1 MGYGHVSEEKSEYR
15 LHIRHI
21 HSAHHSRYRD
31 ESDSGDRGA
40 NHSKRDYVQGDWF
53 SPLKNAAFDPPL
65 RPVIRAISNN
75 TAK

>member
-1 MGYGHVSEEKSEYR
+1 MATTMYPKKKSEYR

-40 NHSKRDYVQGDWF
+40 NHSKRDYNT
-53 SPLKNAAFDPPL
+53 K
-65 RPVIRAISNN
+65 VIGSLP
-75 TAK
+75 

>member
-1 MGYGHVSEEKSEYR
+1 MGYHVSEEKKSEYR

-40 NHSKRDYVQGDWF
+40 NHSKRDYV
-53 SPLKNAAFDPPL
+53 P
-65 RPVIRAISNN
+65 R
-75 TAK
+75 

>member
-21 HSAHHSRYRD
+21 HSTHHSRYRD

-40 NHSKRDYVQGDWF
+40 NHSKRDYI
-53 SPLKNAAFDPPL
+53 P
-65 RPVIRAISNN
+65 R
-75 TAK
+75 